1 MTGPMTTDIADL
13 LDFLNLMLEC
23 ERAGAKALRFFEQ
36 QAAPPALARALPA
49 LARDEARYCV
59 LLSREITR
67 LGGTP
72 TSRTGD
78 FFAAITALPDWP
90 ARLDLLVRGQAWVA
104 RRLAE
109 RLDRVTDP
117 DLKAALSEMHATHL
131 VNVDEARRLALAIT

>member
-1 MTGPMTTDIADL
+1 MTTDTDDL

-23 ERAGAKALRFFEQ
+23 ERAGAKALRLFELEE
-36 QAAPPALARALPA
+36 APPALARALPA

-72 TSRTGD
+72 SSATGD

-109 RLDRVTDP
+109 RLEHIADP
-117 DLKAALSEMHATHL
+117 DLKASLREMHATHL
-131 VNVDEARRLALAIT
+131 VNVTEAQRLALEIA